1 MHNGYKLTI
10 GTSPTLARAL
20 DAYLCLQVTL
30 GSWGAYE
37 GFINILYIHTSDYN
51 RLDYGKDMLSR
62 VCCYVTCNCQS
73 ELSVHTLRDEYIKAL
88 SWQPCAS
95 PFWCQCLSWLGSHLP
110 WDVLFVLS
118 SINLSFPRVSPQ
130 ILLCVLT
137 KNGGPGGRVLFHSP

>member
-10 GTSPTLARAL
+10 GTSPTLALAL

-73 ELSVHTLRDEYIKAL
+73 ELSVHSLRDEYIKAL
-88 SWQPCAS
+88 S
-95 PFWCQCLSWLGSHLP
+95 
-110 WDVLFVLS
+110 
-118 SINLSFPRVSPQ
+118 
-130 ILLCVLT
+130 
-137 KNGGPGGRVLFHSP
+137 